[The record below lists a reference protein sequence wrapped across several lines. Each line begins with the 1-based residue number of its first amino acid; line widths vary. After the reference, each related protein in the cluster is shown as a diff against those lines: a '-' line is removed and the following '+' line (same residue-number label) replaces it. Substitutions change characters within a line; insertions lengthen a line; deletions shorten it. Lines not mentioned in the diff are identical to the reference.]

1 MLLFVSV
8 SLNLCVIESYASANF
23 CVSANST
30 STIDTIDVIN
40 YESSQ
45 LALTCIPFYL
55 HNPYFTESV
64 LNTDTVNVRR

>member
-8 SLNLCVIESYASANF
+8 SLSLCVIESYASANF

-30 STIDTIDVIN
+30 STIDVIN